1 MSETAG
7 IKRTRHL
14 DELSAADSRMSKMNL
29 LRNAFDKVAS
39 LIEKDVPLIVI
50 VESLNNDGLKI
61 SLGHFKS
68 AFSKIRKERGF
79 SRVGRSREVQNDRS
93 NSASLQLALGNNS
106 SELRHRESTQ
116 NSDIDIF
123 AIRAEREAV
132 KNVVQKLQKLPRR

>member
-1 MSETAG
+1 MNETAG

-29 LRNAFDKVAS
+29 LRNSFDKVAS

-50 VESLNNDGLKI
+50 VESLNNDGLNI
-61 SLGHFKS
+61 GLAHFKS

-79 SRVGRSREVQNDRS
+79 SRVGRSRKVQSDQS
-93 NSASLQLALGNNS
+93 DSARIQLAFGNNS

-116 NSDIDIF
+116 NSDIF
-123 AIRAEREAV
+123 AIRAQREAV
-132 KNVVQKLQKLPRR
+132 KNVVQTLQKLPRR